1 VNLAMTPGDAGG
13 TAAHGLM
20 DDVDVRLLADIRA
33 IFEAIDPM
41 PPDLPDRIRFGL
53 ALRDLEVEMAWL
65 AEEEDLALAVRGAEQ
80 NRTVTFDSD
89 SLTVMIRI
97 DVNRDGTAHLDGWLA
112 PAQRREVE
120 VKTAADSLSVASDE
134 QGRFAF
140 ARVPRGVARLLF
152 RPAARDPDESARD
165 PDEPARDPDEPAGEP
180 DPAAR
185 TVVTPALVL

>member
-1 VNLAMTPGDAGG
+1 MRPGDAAGG
-13 TAAHGLM
+13 PAAHGLL

-41 PPDLPDRIRFGL
+41 PPDLPDRIRFSL

-65 AEEEDLALAVRGAEQ
+65 AEEEDVALAVRGAEQ

-112 PAQRREVE
+112 PAQCREVE
-120 VKTAADSLSVASDE
+120 IKTAADSLSVASDE

-140 ARVPRGVARLLF
+140 ARVPRGVARLLV
-152 RPAARDPDESARD
+152 RPAVRDPDETARDPDA
-165 PDEPARDPDEPAGEP
+165 
-180 DPAAR
+180 AAR

>member
-1 VNLAMTPGDAGG
+1 MTPGDAGG
-13 TAAHGLM
+13 GAAAHGLM
-20 DDVDVRLLADIRA
+20 DEVDVRLLADIRA

-53 ALRDLEVEMAWL
+53 ALRDPEIEMAWL

-112 PAQRREVE
+112 PAQRRQVE
-120 VKTAADSLSVASDE
+120 IKTAADSLSVASDE

-140 ARVPRGVARLLF
+140 ARVPRGVARLLV
-152 RPAARDPDESARD
+152 RPA
-165 PDEPARDPDEPAGEP
+165 ARDPDEPAGEP
-180 DPAAR
+180 DTAAR